1 MLDKVIDRWI
11 RWRYFRWEVRIADE
25 WERRLTAQRL
35 RGDTQC

>member
-1 MLDKVIDRWI
+1 MLDKIIDRWI

-25 WERRLTAQRL
+25 WDRRLAAQKL